1 MASSYNE
8 NVNVNTDKM
17 TAFCEN
23 RCFSVGYWNEAISFK
38 ISPTITGLDNRI
50 KVDRERIV
58 RATTSAEN
66 ALSFIRKAK
75 QVLKEALENNEE
87 RFIGFPCAKVNLI
100 SLEVRRSEDGKL
112 IPYFGIYQDINTTDK
127 KPKKYDKFPLTNG
140 YMYFDKYNPESGEIS
155 EPAYIENGVFDQLC
169 DAVEQYANVNAMVH
183 ACKKALGDT
192 NVQYCTEQLTM
203 KAGIP
208 IVSNVYRG
216 KNFSN
221 TNATTNNNNNGGG
234 FDYPFGGNINTAQK
248 PDVGNSDMSGSLM
261 GLMANN

>member
-1 MASSYNE
+1 MANSYNE
-8 NVNVNTDKM
+8 NVNVNTDKLL
-17 TAFCEN
+17 AFSEN
-23 RCFSVGYWNEAISFK
+23 RCFSVGYWNEAICFK
-38 ISPTITGLDNRI
+38 ISPIITGLDNRI
-50 KVDRERIV
+50 KIDRERVV

-66 ALSFIRKAK
+66 ALAFIRKAK
-75 QVLKEALENNEE
+75 QVLKEALETNEE
-87 RFIGFPCAKVNLI
+87 KFIGFPCAKVNLI
-100 SLEVRRSEDGKL
+100 SLEVGKNEEGKL
-112 IPYFGIYQDINTTDK
+112 IPYFGIYQDISTSDK
-127 KPKKYDKFPLTNG
+127 KPKKYDKFPLTKG
-140 YMYFDKYNPESGEIS
+140 YMYFDKYNPSSGEIS
-155 EPAYIENGVFDQLC
+155 EPEYIENGIFEQLC

-221 TNATTNNNNNGGG
+221 TNANTNNNNSGG
-234 FDYPFGGNINTAQK
+234 FDYQFGGNNNTAQK

-261 GLMANN
+261 SLVANH